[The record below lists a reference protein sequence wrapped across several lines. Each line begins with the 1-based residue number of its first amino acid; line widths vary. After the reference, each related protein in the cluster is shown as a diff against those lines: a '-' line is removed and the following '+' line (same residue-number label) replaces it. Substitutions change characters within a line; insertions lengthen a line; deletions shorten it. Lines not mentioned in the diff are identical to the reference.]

1 MKAFIIK
8 SSKIMLKKHHYI
20 KNIAK
25 IIKTKLKELKLR
37 PLKRL
42 SVFIRKNK
50 RFYSTPCLRGKE
62 KLFFKILIANELA
75 PTEAI
80 RREIAIIKF
89 LNAQKV
95 KINFP
100 PLVTSDNKKFP
111 YWYLTQYFEG
121 KLLGNFYKL
130 NLNKRKYIPL
140 LVEALFSLQ
149 RISKKELEKI
159 SKKKEFFL
167 WQRSFDGYLK
177 MIKFYRR
184 GIEKKL
190 VKKIDFKK
198 IYQLF
203 EQSKKIF
210 KKSPLVLAH
219 GDFTLANFICT
230 SEKLVVADW
239 EQAHLNNFVYDLSHL
254 WIQLWRYPDWQKSLI
269 SEFIQRLSK
278 NKIEEFKDLFRI
290 VIISEALGELR
301 WSINLCDKKYKKGA
315 TEAALKTIKAALG
328 GFNNLIFL

>member
-1 MKAFIIK
+1 
-8 SSKIMLKKHHYI
+8 MLKKHRYI
-20 KNIAK
+20 KDIDK
-25 IIKTKLKELKLR
+25 IVKLKLKELKLR

-42 SVFIRKNK
+42 LVFIKKNK
-50 RFYSTPCLRGKE
+50 RFYSTPCLRGKK

-80 RREIAIIKF
+80 RREIEIIKF
-89 LNAQKV
+89 LATLKE

-100 PLVTSDNKKFP
+100 PLVESDNKKFP

-130 NLNKRKYIPL
+130 NLDQKKYIPL
-140 LVEALFSLQ
+140 LVEILFSLQ
-149 RISKKELEKI
+149 RIPKKELKKI
-159 SKKKEFFL
+159 SEKKEFFL
-167 WQRSFDGYLK
+167 WQRNFYGYSK
-177 MIKFYRR
+177 MIKSYRT
-184 GIEKKL
+184 GIKKEL

-230 SEKLVVADW
+230 PGKLIIADW

-254 WIQLWRYPDWQKSLI
+254 WIQLWKYPDWQKSLI

-315 TEAALKTIKAALG
+315 IESALKTIKAALG
-328 GFNNLIFL
+328 GFNNLISL

>member
-1 MKAFIIK
+1 
-8 SSKIMLKKHHYI
+8 MLKKHRYI
-20 KNIAK
+20 KNIDK
-25 IIKTKLKELKLR
+25 IVKLKLKELKLR

-42 SVFIRKNK
+42 SIFIRKNK
-50 RFYSTPCLRGKE
+50 RFYSTPCLKGKK

-130 NLNKRKYIPL
+130 NLNQKKYIPL

-167 WQRSFDGYLK
+167 WQRNFYGYLK
-177 MIKFYRR
+177 MIKFYQRE
-184 GIEKKL
+184 IKKEL

-210 KKSPLVLAH
+210 KKSPLVLSH

-230 SEKLVVADW
+230 PGKLVVADW
-239 EQAHLNNFVYDLSHL
+239 EQAHLDNFVYDLSHL

-269 SEFIQRLSK
+269 SEFIQRLPK
-278 NKIEEFKDLFRI
+278 NKVEEFKNLFRI

-315 TEAALKTIKAALG
+315 IEAALKTIKAALT
-328 GFNNLIFL
+328 GFDNLISL